1 MQIQRQWATPL
12 TIGTFLLMAVT
23 GGLMFFHLDQGLN
36 KLAHEWLGWAMV
48 AAVLLHVVP
57 NWPAFR
63 RHLAQPT
70 GKVLIGVFAV
80 LLGLSFLSIGDQ
92 KSEPGFA
99 PPLRAMAQVPLS
111 TLAPVLKLT
120 PAELRER
127 LGSAGVVASADTQTL
142 AELVGP
148 DLRRQIGTLNALLA
162 PPKP

>member
-63 RHLAQPT
+63 RHLTQPA
-70 GKVLIGVFAV
+70 GRVLIGVFA
-80 LLGLSFLSIGDQ
+80 LLLALSFFSVGSQ
-92 KSEPGFA
+92 SNEPGFA

-111 TLAPVLKLT
+111 TLAPVLQMT
-120 PAELRER
+120 PAELRVR
-127 LGSAGVVASADTQTL
+127 LGASGVIAASDAQTL

-162 PPKP
+162 PSKP